1 MSPQDELMKL
11 ALEAARVP
19 QWYYDFA
26 ESIALPTD
34 VKSSFKAMKQWEQDA
49 NEQCFIL
56 IMCDRIA
63 ASFDG
68 KESEEARAINDVARR
83 TAADAIGAI
92 VAEQM
97 LKGKYHAP
105 GVIAEG
111 MFNLQQGKD
120 FKPLAG
126 RQKSSDGLW
135 VLHAFYFLQSEGI
148 SAPSQ
153 TEVRKFLTRHGHPM
167 SKERVSRFFD
177 DYDLKWKGS
186 DARGARS
193 EAGKRKRGV
202 T

>member
-1 MSPQDELMKL
+1 MNPQDELMKL
-11 ALEAARVP
+11 ALETTRIP

-34 VKSSFKAMKQWEQDA
+34 GNSSFTAMKKWEQDA

-56 IMCDRIA
+56 LMCNRIA

-68 KESEEARAINDVARR
+68 KESEEARAINDLARR
-83 TAADAIGAI
+83 TAANAIGAI

-97 LKGKYHAP
+97 LKGNYHVP

-111 MFNLQQGKD
+111 MFNLEQGKG
-120 FKPLAG
+120 FKPSAG
-126 RQKSSDGLW
+126 RQKSSAGLW

-153 TEVRKFLTRHGHPM
+153 TEVREFLTRHGHSM
-167 SKERVSRFFD
+167 SKKRVSMFYD
-177 DYDLKWKGS
+177 DYGLKWKGS

>member
-1 MSPQDELMKL
+1 MNPQDELMKL
-11 ALEAARVP
+11 ALETTRIP
-19 QWYYDFA
+19 QGYYDFA
-26 ESIALPTD
+26 DSIALPTD
-34 VKSSFKAMKQWEQDA
+34 GESSFTAMTKWEQDA
-49 NEQCFIL
+49 EKQCSIL
-56 IMCDRIA
+56 LMCNQIA

-68 KESEEARAINDVARR
+68 KESEEARAINDLARR

-97 LKGKYHAP
+97 LKGFYHVP
-105 GVIAEG
+105 GVITEG
-111 MFNLQQGKD
+111 MDYLQQGKG
-120 FKPLAG
+120 FKPSAG
-126 RQKSSDGLW
+126 RQKSTAGLL

-153 TEVRKFLTRHGHPM
+153 TEVRKLLKDSGHSM
-167 SKERVSRFFD
+167 SKERISRFYD
-177 DYDLKWKGS
+177 DYGLKWKGS